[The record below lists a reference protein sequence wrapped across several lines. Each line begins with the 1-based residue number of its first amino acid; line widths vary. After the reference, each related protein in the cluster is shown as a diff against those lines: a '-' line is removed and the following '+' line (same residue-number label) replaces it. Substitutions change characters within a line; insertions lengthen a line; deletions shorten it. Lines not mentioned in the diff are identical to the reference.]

1 MSNPIPDPFSVD
13 EHDESGVKV
22 IHVAGELDIAT
33 APRLCAR
40 LDATRTGR
48 RPRLLVDLTDVD
60 FCDSTGLRALLGA
73 ASEVRAHG
81 GRFAIVCPPSG
92 DVARLLEI
100 VGAGEWMAIHADP
113 ASGMARAQA
122 ELARGCTHRCLARA
136 RIRPS
141 AVSSAEA
148 VNCLRPSD
156 SSGQPQATIGSPS
169 GIGSCSSACIHASR
183 LGTSADHSAGT

>member
-1 MSNPIPDPFSVD
+1 VSPPFVDPFSVD
-13 EHDESGVKV
+13 EHQEDGV
-22 IHVAGELDIAT
+22 HVVAVTGELDIAT

-48 RPRLLVDLTDVD
+48 RPRLLVDLTEVD

-81 GRFAIVCPPSG
+81 GRFAIVCPPAG

-113 ASGMARAQA
+113 ASG
-122 ELARGCTHRCLARA
+122 LAALKL
-136 RIRPS
+136 S
-141 AVSSAEA
+141 
-148 VNCLRPSD
+148 
-156 SSGQPQATIGSPS
+156 
-169 GIGSCSSACIHASR
+169 
-183 LGTSADHSAGT
+183 